1 VLNLKKGKVK
11 EELGSVGILRKK
23 EKTYLID

>member
-1 VLNLKKGKVK
+1 VLNLKKGKMW

-23 EKTYLID
+23 EKDISN